1 MNDPRRSLRK
11 RFIQRLLSTLVLLLP
26 AMLLASCEMPSR
38 PELDDGTFA
47 SSVTAMDHDPSDTFV
62 RNVYVDGTWVGVAS
76 GGGGIVL
83 GGISLPRRWRPGL
96 TAVVRWERCDRFDR
110 NNPVPDEKA
119 CRWTEKVVPIHR
131 YEDVGGTWLHILEH
145 DRVLIIPSMLGPG
158 HPDYP
163 GPDFPAK
170 DFFATVRDES
180 AGNE

>member
-1 MNDPRRSLRK
+1 MVIS
-11 RFIQRLLSTLVLLLP
+11 
-26 AMLLASCEMPSR
+26 LLAGCDAPGRNEP
-38 PELDDGTFA
+38 DDGTFA

-62 RNVYVDGTWVGVAS
+62 RNVYVDGTWVGEAS

-83 GGISLPRRWRPGL
+83 GGISLPRRWHPGL

-119 CRWTEKVVPIHR
+119 CRWTEKVVSIQR
-131 YEDVGGTWLHILEH
+131 YDEVGHTDLHLLEN
-145 DRVLIIPSMLGPG
+145 DRVLIIPTMLDPE

-163 GPDFPAK
+163 GPGYPTK
-170 DFFATVRDES
+170 DFFAKVRDES